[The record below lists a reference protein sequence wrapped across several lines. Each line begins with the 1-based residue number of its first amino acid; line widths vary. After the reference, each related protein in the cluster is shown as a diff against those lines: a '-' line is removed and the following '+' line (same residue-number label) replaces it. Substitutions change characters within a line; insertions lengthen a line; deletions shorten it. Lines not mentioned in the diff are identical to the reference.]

1 MGNVAHQFKAI
12 NSYFAGTQFLGKVH
26 EFHPPELEL
35 ETEEYRAGGMD
46 GKIDLETGMELLTT
60 ELTIKGIHRE
70 IVEQFG
76 TGNTDVHMQVRGGLE
91 GYEQPLTVTPVVYD
105 MTGLVKSLATE
116 TVQGRGEVPTMTI
129 GMSLNYYKMT
139 FGGDVI
145 TEIDV
150 LNMER
155 IINGT
160 DRLEDL
166 RAAIG
171 A

>member
-1 MGNVAHQFKAI
+1 MANVADQFKAI
-12 NSYFAGTQFLGKVH
+12 NAYFAGTQFLGKVH
-26 EFHPPELEL
+26 EFHPVELEL
-35 ETEEYRAGGMD
+35 ETEPYRAGGMD
-46 GKIDLETGMELLTT
+46 GSIDLETGLELMTT

-70 IVEQFG
+70 IVQEFG
-76 TGNTDVHMQVRGGLE
+76 TGNTGVHLQVRGGLE
-91 GYEQPLTVTPVVYD
+91 GYEPPLIVTPVVYD
-105 MTGLVKSLATE
+105 MTGLVKSISTE
-116 TVQGRGEVPTMTI
+116 TVQGRGEVPTMTV

-139 FGGDVI
+139 FGGEVI

-155 IINGT
+155 IVNGT